1 MLLAYF
7 FNMQVKICILGDKC
21 ISSRQCPRPP
31 CLPCVGAQ
39 GQSLVTPPPHSQV
52 TVLFKK
58 FARQAAALGPGWRCV
73 GAAEGGG
80 LSPGHRLVKYKSELR
95 NVTLN
100 QPRPGLALI
109 RLT

>member
-1 MLLAYF
+1 MHIFQAVSKASLFTL
-7 FNMQVKICILGDKC
+7 CR
-21 ISSRQCPRPP
+21 SPRSEP
-31 CLPCVGAQ
+31 G
-39 GQSLVTPPPHSQV
+39 PPPSQV

-58 FARQAAALGPGWRCV
+58 FARQAAPLGPGWRCV